1 MAITFDPRKEDETF
15 AERGLRFAD
24 AGIVFAG
31 RTHSFEDNRRDYGEV
46 RIITIGFLDG
56 RMTVV
61 GWVPRGEDR

>member
-1 MAITFDPRKEDETF
+1 M
-15 AERGLRFAD
+15 
-24 AGIVFAG
+24 FAG

-61 GWVPRGEDR
+61 GWVPRGEDRHAFNMPRLQHEESQ